1 MKVRGHVRARTAAVA
16 IGTIA
21 ISGLLPVINAH
32 AVDPGKNGY
41 VAFVISNEDTGAGGV
56 YIEFRDGTG
65 TKEIVND
72 PDAGTPAWSP
82 NGKQIAY
89 ASGSSIRLVN
99 ADGSFVRTVTPQ
111 GYQPTWSRDGKTI
124 AFTIAH
130 SIYKVAVTGG
140 AVTRVTTSPKGCN
153 DTAPRWSPTAA
164 SIVFLRGCST
174 STGFKNVIYTVNV
187 NTKALHVVTQDGA
200 IDPRDLVGTADFLPS
215 GKRVAFTAQC
225 WAKGKCIAGNNRI
238 VTTDLNGGQRVSVTN
253 DPTCDVNSEDCYP
266 ADSVAAS
273 PDGKD
278 FLYGFGTNGPSCW
291 QAVHAHARFCG
302 GFSEDAFD
310 PDWQPLH

>member
-1 MKVRGHVRARTAAVA
+1 MKVRGHVRARTAALA

-41 VAFVISNEDTGAGGV
+41 VAFVLADESTGAGGI
-56 YIEFRDGTG
+56 YTMFRDGTG
-65 TKEIVND
+65 TKRIVND
-72 PDAGTPAWSP
+72 PGAGKPAWSP
-82 NGKQIAY
+82 DGKQIAY
-89 ASGSSIRLVN
+89 SSGSIRIIN

-124 AFTIAH
+124 AFTIGH
-130 SIYKVAVTGG
+130 SIYRIAAIGG
-140 AVTRVTTSPKGCN
+140 TITRLTISPKGCT

-164 SIVFLRGCST
+164 SILFTRTCPT
-174 STGFKNVIYTVNV
+174 STGWKNVIYTVNA

-200 IDPRDLVGTADFLPS
+200 LDPRDLVGTADFLPS
-215 GKRVAFTAQC
+215 GKRVVLTAQC
-225 WAKGKCIAGNNRI
+225 WAKGQCINGNNRI
-238 VTTDLNGGQRVSVTN
+238 MTANLNGGQRTLITH
-253 DPTCDVNSEDCYP
+253 DPTCDPESEDCYP
-266 ADSVAAS
+266 SDSVKAS

-278 FLYGFGTNGPSCW
+278 FLFVFGTNGPTCW
-291 QAVHAHARFCG
+291 QAVHAKAGYCG